1 MKPFLTIAVSSL
13 ALSFC
18 VAATSYSQSNT
29 PPCSLE
35 SLELAKNEF
44 RSALDEMSSDEWE
57 ISNKTWEAA
66 IGHLENAANLC
77 PIPPGP
83 GPIMVRSDDLFVTA
97 PYIPYYYLGTCHKE
111 LKDHLPVALRQF
123 YLSSCFREP
132 KRGGNQIKDLDS
144 LTNQSLKQIVRQK
157 RPEKQP
163 SYFSDGVK
171 AKGKDWEQSAERM
184 WDSMQVWPE
193 DGKTTIIDGRWPVPY
208 VPRFHLANALFEVGC
223 RQQACDQLARSKLR
237 ELAATDKT
245 RKYDEELKEMGQLET
260 KCAGARKGGPENMWI
275 CQQWQCW
282 LQRDRQTP

>member
-1 MKPFLTIAVSSL
+1 MKPFLTRAVSSL

-29 PPCSLE
+29 PPCRLE
-35 SLELAKNEF
+35 FAKEEF
-44 RSALDEMSSDEWE
+44 RSALDEISPPFGEE
-57 ISNKTWEAA
+57 ISAKTWNAA
-66 IGHLENAANLC
+66 IDHLKKATNLC

-83 GPIMVRSDDLFVTA
+83 ITVRSALFVTA

-111 LKDHLPVALRQF
+111 LKDLPVALRQF

-132 KRGGNQIKDLDS
+132 ERGGNEIKDLDS
-144 LTNQSLKQIVRQK
+144 LTNQSLKQVVQQK

-163 SYFSDGVK
+163 PYFGEGVTA
-171 AKGKDWEQSAERM
+171 AKTDKDWKRSAEQM

-208 VPRFHLANALFEVGC
+208 VPRFHLANALFELGC
-223 RQQACDQLARSKLR
+223 RQHACEQLGRSKLK
-237 ELAATDKT
+237 ELAAKDTT
-245 RKYDEELKEMGQLET
+245 GKYDEELKEMEQLEA
-260 KCAGARKGGPENMWI
+260 KCAARKGGPENIWI

-282 LQRDRQTP
+282 LKRDRQAP